1 MQASLERVP
10 VALPFVT
17 RRRKERDVTAPPTGP
32 PRRAIRCVGSERRVS
47 RRQLAAGAFLA
58 LVLAGEV
65 AGRWVVERVPHAG
78 HAPGRHHG
86 GVDAWPVLV
95 ILAKVAMALLLAR
108 LAWRLSRALR
118 LARPRE
124 RVLRALGRGG
134 TRPAPEVG
142 LSPRAWLA
150 SFMAMSA
157 LYAIPTSSAEVANGC
172 WPLLTPWLHTQA
184 VPVFALLAVGVAILW
199 RTVSRW
205 LAAVER
211 YADELG
217 ALVRSHRRSAAP
229 PRPGHSVLGSPRSRF
244 GVCFESRPPPAVA

>member
-1 MQASLERVP
+1 M
-10 VALPFVT
+10 
-17 RRRKERDVTAPPTGP
+17 
-32 PRRAIRCVGSERRVS
+32 RVS
-47 RRQLAAGAFLA
+47 RRQLAGGAFLA

-65 AGRWVVERVPHAG
+65 VGRWVVVRLPLLG

-95 ILAKVAMALLLAR
+95 ILAKVAVALLLAR

-124 RVLRALGRGG
+124 RVHRALGRDCS
-134 TRPAPEVG
+134 RPAPEIA

-150 SFMAMSA
+150 SFVGMAA
-157 LYAIPTSSAEVANGC
+157 LYVIPTSSAEVANGC

-184 VPVFALLAVGVAILW
+184 LPVFALVAVGVAILW

-211 YADELG
+211 YADELR
-217 ALVRSHRRSAAP
+217 ALVRPHVRSAAP
-229 PRPGHSVLGSPRSRF
+229 RRLGHAVLGSPRSRF
-244 GVCFESRPPPAVA
+244 GVCFESRPPPVLA